1 MSFIILILSL
11 YRMFWS
17 VPDVVFTLFLS
28 ILFTVYRVKL
38 EDRQLREKFSEQW
51 EITQKKWLLSPED
64 VE

>member
-28 ILFTVYRVKL
+28 IPFTVYRVKL
-38 EDRQLREKFSEQW
+38 EDRQLREKFGEQW